1 MKPNDP
7 YWQERFESLEVSRH
21 DKSVEKVREVVRNL
35 SNAEKEIISDIEM
48 WYGRYAG
55 EQGVSYAEAK
65 KRLTAA
71 ELRRFKMS
79 VEEYIRKAS
88 DFVEAETW
96 QKQLK
101 EMSARV
107 HVARLQSLLIQ
118 VQAAVEAA
126 YQSINAEITSYLA
139 DALQDE
145 YFRAAYEL
153 QVGVG
158 YGVSVAALDTKTIE
172 SILEKA
178 WAADGVNFSGRIW
191 QERATLVNK
200 VAQIISQ
207 GVARGIGAK
216 EMAQQLD
223 DVTEQVSA
231 AIKTR
236 MSNCERLILTE
247 TAFFQ
252 EDAHF
257 RAFKE
262 MDVDS
267 YELVATL
274 DSRTSEI
281 CREMD
286 GKTFKLSDRQIGV
299 TAPPFHPRCRT
310 TTIPFISFGKRSA
323 MRAARNADGKS
334 VEVPS
339 SMTYREW
346 AERFAE
352 R

>member
-7 YWQERFESLEVSRH
+7 YWQERFESLEASRH

-35 SNAEKEIISDIEM
+35 SNAEKEIIADIEM

-65 KRLTAA
+65 KRLTVA

-96 QKQLK
+96 QKQLR

-126 YQSINAEITSYLA
+126 YQSINAEITSYLS

-158 YGVSVAALDTKTIE
+158 YGVSVAALDTRTIE

-247 TAFFQ
+247 TAFFRKTPTF
-252 EDAHF
+252 EPSRKWMS
-257 RAFKE
+257 RAT
-262 MDVDS
+262 S
-267 YELVATL
+267 LWQHSTVA
-274 DSRTSEI
+274 R
-281 CREMD
+281 
-286 GKTFKLSDRQIGV
+286 
-299 TAPPFHPRCRT
+299 P
-310 TTIPFISFGKRSA
+310 RSA
-323 MRAARNADGKS
+323 GRWTERLSSSRIVRLVLQHLRFILGAAPRRFLSSPLASAARC
-334 VEVPS
+334 VPHAMPTANPS
-339 SMTYREW
+339 
-346 AERFAE
+346 RF
-352 R
+352 RHR

>member
-1 MKPNDP
+1 
-7 YWQERFESLEVSRH
+7 
-21 DKSVEKVREVVRNL
+21 
-35 SNAEKEIISDIEM
+35 
-48 WYGRYAG
+48 
-55 EQGVSYAEAK
+55 
-65 KRLTAA
+65 
-71 ELRRFKMS
+71 MS

-126 YQSINAEITSYLA
+126 YQSINAEITSYLS

-247 TAFFQ
+247 TAFFRKTPTF
-252 EDAHF
+252 EPSRKWMS
-257 RAFKE
+257 RAT
-262 MDVDS
+262 S
-267 YELVATL
+267 LWQHSTVA
-274 DSRTSEI
+274 R
-281 CREMD
+281 
-286 GKTFKLSDRQIGV
+286 
-299 TAPPFHPRCRT
+299 P
-310 TTIPFISFGKRSA
+310 RSA
-323 MRAARNADGKS
+323 GRWMERLSSSRIVRLVLQHLRFILGAAPRRFLLSPLAS
-334 VEVPS
+334 VVRCVPHAMPTATPS
-339 SMTYREW
+339 
-346 AERFAE
+346 RF
-352 R
+352 RHR

>member
-7 YWQERFESLEVSRH
+7 YWQERFESLEASRH

-35 SNAEKEIISDIEM
+35 SNAEKEIIADIEV

-126 YQSINAEITSYLA
+126 YQSINAEITSYLS

-145 YFRAAYEL
+145 YFCAAYEL

-158 YGVSVAALDTKTIE
+158 YGVSVAALDTRTIE

-262 MDVDS
+262 MDVES

-286 GKTFKLSDRQIGV
+286 GKTFKLSDRQVGV

-346 AERFAE
+346 AEKFAE